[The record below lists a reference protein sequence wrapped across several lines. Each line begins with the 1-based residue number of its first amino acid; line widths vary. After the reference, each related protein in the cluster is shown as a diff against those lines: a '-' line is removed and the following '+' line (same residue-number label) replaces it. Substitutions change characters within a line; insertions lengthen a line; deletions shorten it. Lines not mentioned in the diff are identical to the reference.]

1 MQLDFLIDELTG
13 LSPLANSDRQIDIK
27 GITTDPNLC
36 RPGFL
41 YLAAESESVDSTKLG
56 MRLDGRDF
64 ILTAL
69 KNDATVI
76 LSSNDVVL
84 PDDFANDAVL
94 VTHETPLS
102 LLGPICARF
111 YGKQP
116 STIALVTGTN
126 GKTSTVNFSRM
137 LWAEA
142 GLPACSIG
150 NLGGVCSD
158 GSLVWPRD
166 RTLSVPDTVTMHQV
180 LKDVAERG
188 INHLAMEATS
198 HALFDYRLSGVKA
211 SIGAF
216 TNLTRDHL
224 DFHHTLDE
232 YFRVKMTLFSD
243 VLPANSSAVL
253 NADDLWFG
261 KALEICQRRGH
272 RIFSFG
278 RQASEIQ
285 LLKCIDQVDGQ
296 LLQLNIFGKKYE
308 CKLNLMGF
316 FQASNALCSL
326 GIAIASGV
334 SVDLAVKNIELLT
347 PIEGRLN
354 TVAHTASGGR
364 VVVDFAHTPDGIR
377 AALEACRTFTRGRLI
392 TVFGCDGERDQ
403 GKRPEMGEMARKLA
417 DLVIVTDGDPSSE
430 DAAAIRRDVIA
441 GAPGA
446 CEIAN
451 RVSAIEFAVH
461 ELVEGDTLLVTG
473 RFPVADGE
481 IARKSALLAV
491 KSPGSGKNRDI
502 GS

>member
-1 MQLDFLIDELTG
+1 MQLDSLVYGLTG
-13 LSPLANSDRQIDIK
+13 LSPSAASDLQIDIK
-27 GITTDPNLC
+27 GVTVDPNLC

-56 MRLDGRDF
+56 VRLDGRDF

-69 KNDATVI
+69 KNGATVI
-76 LSSNDVVL
+76 VSSNEVVL
-84 PDDFANDAVL
+84 PDEFANGAVL

-102 LLGPICARF
+102 LLGPICAKF
-111 YGKQP
+111 YEKQP

-150 NLGGVCSD
+150 NLGGVLSD
-158 GSLVWPRD
+158 GSLVWPRH
-166 RTLSVPDTVTMHQV
+166 RTLSIPDTVTMHQV
-180 LKDVAERG
+180 LKEVAERG

-232 YFRVKMTLFSD
+232 YFRVKMTLFSE

-253 NADDLWFG
+253 NADDLWFE
-261 KALEICQRRGH
+261 KALEICKKRGH
-272 RIFSFG
+272 KIFSFG
-278 RQASEIQ
+278 RQPSEIQ
-285 LLKCIDQVDGQ
+285 LLQFTDQADGQ
-296 LLQLNIFGKKYE
+296 LLQLNISGKEYE

-316 FQASNALCSL
+316 FQVSNALCSL
-326 GIAIASGV
+326 GIVLASGV
-334 SVDLAVKNIELLT
+334 PVDLAVKNIELLT
-347 PIEGRLN
+347 SIEGRLN

-377 AALEACRTFTRGRLI
+377 AALEACRTFTKGRLI
-392 TVFGCDGERDQ
+392 SVFGCDGERDQ
-403 GKRPEMGEMARKLA
+403 GKRPEMGEMAGKLA
-417 DLVIVTDGDPSSE
+417 DLVIVTDGDPRSE

-441 GAPGA
+441 GVPGA
-446 CEIAN
+446 REIAN
-451 RVSAIEFAVH
+451 RTRAIEFGVQ
-461 ELVEGDTLLVTG
+461 ELAEGDTLLITG
-473 RFPVADGE
+473 RFPFSDGE
-481 IARKSALLAV
+481 IAQKTA
-491 KSPGSGKNRDI
+491 GSI
-502 GS
+502 